1 MGIYDY
7 ENMKAHKIKYKN
19 GRESNLLERTKE
31 NITYI
36 IHFAKYLVPGTVG
49 RLLNTHVFK
58 YTRLRDE
65 IYAVTCRLY
74 DIQDKD
80 AKDAKEGVTYTF
92 FVNEKSFWNR
102 FHIFDKNGL
111 MMTARSGI
119 SIGDMLNTCEHYKHE
134 IDRITLNL
142 IPEEQDDLAK
152 SITSIQDEA
161 EKLNIYD
168 SSIVVIDSHINY
180 NKRVWCELLEQ
191 ELINPNDP
199 RKIPLNTELGS
210 YKTPDTVLHY
220 DPKHQD
226 YAKYAML
233 YE

>member
-1 MGIYDY
+1 MVMGIYDY

-31 NITYI
+31 NVTYI
-36 IHFAKYLVPGTVG
+36 IHFAKYLIPNTVG

-65 IYAVTCRLY
+65 IYAITCRLY

-80 AKDAKEGVTYTF
+80 VKEGMIYTF

-168 SSIVVIDSHINY
+168 GSIVVIDSHINY

-191 ELINPNDP
+191 ELIDPND
-199 RKIPLNTELGS
+199 KTGTPLNTELGS

-226 YAKYAML
+226 YVKYAML

>member
-36 IHFAKYLVPGTVG
+36 IHFAKYLVPNTVG
-49 RLLNTHVFK
+49 RILNTHVFK

-80 AKDAKEGVTYTF
+80 AKEGVIYTF
-92 FVNEKSFWNR
+92 FVNENSFWNR

-142 IPEEQDDLAK
+142 IPEEQDDLSK

-210 YKTPDTVLHY
+210 YKTPDTILHY

>member
-7 ENMKAHKIKYKN
+7 ENMKAHKIKYKD

-36 IHFAKYLVPGTVG
+36 IHFAKYLTPNTIG
-49 RLLNTHVFK
+49 RILNTHVFK

-65 IYAVTCRLY
+65 IYAITCRLY
-74 DIQDKD
+74 DVQDKD
-80 AKDAKEGVTYTF
+80 VKEGVTYTF

-119 SIGDMLNTCEHYKHE
+119 SVGDMLNTCEHYKHE
-134 IDRITLNL
+134 IDRIDLNL
-142 IPEEQDDLAK
+142 IPEEKDELHK
-152 SITSIQDEA
+152 SPILIQDEA
-161 EKLNIYD
+161 ERMHIYD
-168 SSIVVIDSHINY
+168 NSIVVIDSHINY

-191 ELINPNDP
+191 PLINPNDSSGTA
-199 RKIPLNTELGS
+199 LNTQLGS
-210 YKTPDTVLHY
+210 YKTPDTILHY
-220 DPKHQD
+220 DPKHKD

>member
-7 ENMKAHKIKYKN
+7 ENMKAHKIKYKD

-31 NITYI
+31 NISYI
-36 IHFAKYLVPGTVG
+36 VHFAKYLVPNTVG
-49 RLLNTHVFK
+49 RILNAHVFK

-74 DIQDKD
+74 DVQN
-80 AKDAKEGVTYTF
+80 KDAKEGAVYTF
-92 FVNEKSFWNR
+92 FVNEHSFWNR
-102 FHIFDKNGL
+102 FHIYNKDGQ

-119 SIGDMLNTCEHYKHE
+119 SVGDMLNACEHYKHE
-134 IDRITLNL
+134 IDRIDLNM
-142 IPEEQDDLAK
+142 IPEEKDAL
-152 SITSIQDEA
+152 SRSTTVIQEEA
-161 EKLNIYD
+161 NRLHIYD
-168 SSIVVIDSHINY
+168 NSVVVIDSHINY

-191 ELINPNDP
+191 PLRPPSGTIIELD
-199 RKIPLNTELGS
+199 TQLGS

-220 DPKHQD
+220 DPKHTD
-226 YAKYAML
+226 YAKFAML